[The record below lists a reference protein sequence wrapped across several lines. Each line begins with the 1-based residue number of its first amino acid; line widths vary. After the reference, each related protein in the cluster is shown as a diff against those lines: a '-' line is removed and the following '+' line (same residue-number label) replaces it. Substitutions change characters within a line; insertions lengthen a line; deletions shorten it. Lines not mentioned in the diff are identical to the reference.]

1 MRIKPRAIATV
12 LCMIFFVGF
21 AVCGVV
27 RSTDKETLEIK
38 QSYPVL
44 AEAEPMIMADLL
56 MESPNLT
63 PEVEKES
70 DYPLTQEEIDLIAL
84 VTIATVIQTIMT
96 ALSTLKNK
104 IKEKFESANFELFH
118 SLLERIHERMTQ
130 VGEAAGE
137 MKSGVIVAFEVIGEA
152 LANCQFVQLLS
163 AVWNAVK
170 TIGSGIVKILG
181 ELGSSLAKNLGEANF
196 SGIIDLLNG
205 ISFGAIAVGITK
217 FVGTFRKAI
226 EDIGS
231 FKESFIGIL
240 DSVRGCF
247 EAYQT
252 QLQAGTLLKI
262 ASAIAI
268 LTASLIALSLVDS
281 EKLNVALGAIT
292 VLFAELLASM
302 AVFNKISGQATGVM
316 KSVTAMLGI
325 ATAVLILASA
335 LKKIADLDA
344 KQLTTG
350 LIGVA
355 GLTAMMVAAAKA
367 MSSNSKTI
375 IKGAT
380 QMVMRLKVLI
390 PRHFFRELSASVC
403 LQRLWRL

>member
-1 MRIKPRAIATV
+1 M
-12 LCMIFFVGF
+12 
-21 AVCGVV
+21 
-27 RSTDKETLEIK
+27 
-38 QSYPVL
+38 
-44 AEAEPMIMADLL
+44 
-56 MESPNLT
+56 
-63 PEVEKES
+63 
-70 DYPLTQEEIDLIAL
+70 
-84 VTIATVIQTIMT
+84 
-96 ALSTLKNK
+96 
-104 IKEKFESANFELFH
+104 
-118 SLLERIHERMTQ
+118 
-130 VGEAAGE
+130 
-137 MKSGVIVAFEVIGEA
+137 
-152 LANCQFVQLLS
+152 
-163 AVWNAVK
+163 WNAVK

-292 VLFAELLASM
+292 VLFADLLASM

-344 KQLTTG
+344 KQLKMC
-350 LIGVA
+350 I
-355 GLTAMMVAAAKA
+355 
-367 MSSNSKTI
+367 
-375 IKGAT
+375 
-380 QMVMRLKVLI
+380 RD
-390 PRHFFRELSASVC
+390 RC
-403 LQRLWRL
+403 